1 MVNHVDGVKEDGA
14 IIALDVHND
23 SNTIAVGGFG
33 SDYSV
38 RLLSLQCDN

>member
-1 MVNHVDGVKEDGA
+1 MCHVDGAKEGGA

-23 SNTIAVGGFG
+23 TNTIAVGGVG

-38 RLLSLQCDN
+38 RYLRVQGDK